1 MKDFIKR
8 YRWSDE
14 ARNIGRIMIGR
25 RFSLEVSGGLKIPLE
40 TISMAKQETNGLV
53 GRD

>member
-14 ARNIGRIMIGR
+14 VRNIGRIMIGR
-25 RFSLEVSGGLKIPLE
+25 RFSLEVLGGLKILLE
-40 TISMAKQETNGLV
+40 IILMVK
-53 GRD
+53 